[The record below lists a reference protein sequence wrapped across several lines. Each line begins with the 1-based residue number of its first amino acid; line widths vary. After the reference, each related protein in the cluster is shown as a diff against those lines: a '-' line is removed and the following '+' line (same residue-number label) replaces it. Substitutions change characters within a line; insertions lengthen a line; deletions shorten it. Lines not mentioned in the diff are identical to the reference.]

1 MSGVRIGLSLRTA
14 RERRELTLAAVA
26 NELCIRADYLA
37 ALENERFDKLPG
49 AAYARAWLRVYAE
62 YLDLDSAP
70 LLDVYE
76 AEHKPPAETEI
87 FHRPLPV
94 GHHLPVRPLFAL
106 GLATL
111 LFAVGGVLFL
121 GLTAQRTVKNAQPP
135 AVAPKPKAKPKPV
148 KVAPVA
154 ERQPVQTAPVPVFLR
169 AVGAWDPVRRPH
181 RARLG
186 GARGD
191 GREPGHLLAHRGLL
205 GRARQAGRRA
215 AARRRAARRASPG
228 GRRDRHAR
236 LHGRDPGGGEPH
248 RPVPRRLGPG
258 GGLHAHRVQGARQR
272 PALLGG
278 VDHAP
283 RPRRARGRGECAALS
298 AVSRSR
304 RRAPSYQA
312 RL

>member
-70 LLDVYE
+70 LLAAYVAEYE
-76 AEHKPPAETEI
+76 PPAETEI

-111 LFAVGGVLFL
+111 LFAVGGVFFL

-135 AVAPKPKAKPKPV
+135 PAAPKPKAKPKPV

-154 ERQPVQTAPVPVFLR
+154 ERQPVQRATVPVFLR
-169 AVGAWDPVRRPH
+169 AVGAWDPYGDHAEHDSEAPAATDGNLTTYWRTETYSVGLAKPGVGLLLDAGQPVAPH
-181 RARLG
+181 RIVVVTDTPGYTAVIQAGASPTGPFQAVSAPAPVSTRTAFTVHG
-186 GARGD
+186 GAERYWVVWIT
-191 GREPGHLLAHRGLL
+191 HLDHVAHVDEV
-205 GRARQAGRRA
+205 
-215 AARRRAARRASPG
+215 S
-228 GRRDRHAR
+228 
-236 LHGRDPGGGEPH
+236 
-248 RPVPRRLGPG
+248 
-258 GGLHAHRVQGARQR
+258 
-272 PALLGG
+272 AL
-278 VDHAP
+278 
-283 RPRRARGRGECAALS
+283 R
-298 AVSRSR
+298 
-304 RRAPSYQA
+304 
-312 RL
+312 

>member
-1 MSGVRIGLSLRTA
+1 VSGVRIGLSLRTA

-26 NELCIRADYLA
+26 SELCIRADYLA

-111 LFAVGGVLFL
+111 LLAVGGVLFL

-135 AVAPKPKAKPKPV
+135 AVAPTPKAKPKPV

-169 AVGAWDPVRRPH
+169 AVGAWDPYGDHTEHDSEAPAATDGNLTTYWRTEDYSV
-181 RARLG
+181 ALG
-186 GARGD
+186 K
-191 GREPGHLLAHRGLL
+191 PGVGLL
-205 GRARQAGRRA
+205 LDAGRPVAPRRVVVVTDTPGYTAVIQAG
-215 AARRRAARRASPG
+215 ASPTG
-228 GRRDRHAR
+228 PFHAVSAPAAVSTR
-236 LHGRDPGGGEPH
+236 TAFRVRGSAQRYWVVWITHLDH
-248 RPVPRRLGPG
+248 V
-258 GGLHAHRVQGARQR
+258 AH
-272 PALLGG
+272 
-278 VDHAP
+278 VD
-283 RPRRARGRGECAALS
+283 EVS
-298 AVSRSR
+298 AVR
-304 RRAPSYQA
+304 
-312 RL
+312 